1 MYQYWYISCNN
12 VPHKCK
18 MLIIGET
25 VCREERIYEKSLYYP
40 LNISVNLKLL
50 SKMKYISLL
59 FFFFKRRQFFF
70 LEIQKLEAADPH
82 RK

>member
-1 MYQYWYISCNN
+1 
-12 VPHKCK
+12 

-59 FFFFKRRQFFF
+59 GFFKKGDNFFFRNTKART
-70 LEIQKLEAADPH
+70 ADPH

>member
-1 MYQYWYISCNN
+1 
-12 VPHKCK
+12 

-59 FFFFKRRQFFF
+59 FFFLKGDNFFF
-70 LEIQKLEAADPH
+70 LAIQKLEAADPH